1 MNETIR
7 MYIKIAM
14 GTAAAGTLFASNYYG
29 KQALPNVIDDHRK
42 MAALYEEAAEETDRL
57 GEKEEILICLAED
70 ELTEN
75 ANWYAY
81 QSKSEPDLGI

>member
-1 MNETIR
+1 

-14 GTAAAGTLFASNYYG
+14 GTAAAGTLFAGNYYG
-29 KQALPNVIDDHRK
+29 KLALPNVIDDHRK
-42 MAALYEEAAEETDRL
+42 MAALYEKAADEIDRHGESEELLVR
-57 GEKEEILICLAED
+57 LAED
-70 ELTEN
+70 ELNEN